1 MSQIYALREMARSFK
16 REEGDRLLFP
26 MHAVRLLCA
35 AQKDRGSDEAK
46 AWMKVTIPH
55 APSPLLCGRTR
66 TVLVCVWQ
74 GLDGAGRTEE
84 ILPTIPD
91 YAYDK
96 HTKEGQA
103 LGRGDRH
110 FLVSRTIMARI
121 FRHRTVFQLRNDRAG
136 RSMLRSSSRRRRGA
150 I

>member
-55 APSPLLCGRTR
+55 TPPPPRRLVRQNLHPVDPSCP
-66 TVLVCVWQ
+66 
-74 GLDGAGRTEE
+74 
-84 ILPTIPD
+84 
-91 YAYDK
+91 
-96 HTKEGQA
+96 
-103 LGRGDRH
+103 
-110 FLVSRTIMARI
+110 FLVHTS
-121 FRHRTVFQLRNDRAG
+121 
-136 RSMLRSSSRRRRGA
+136 
-150 I
+150 